1 MNTTADARTT
11 WDGIYAARPAATDP
25 RPNVRLTEA
34 VAELPPGDA
43 LELGCGEGGDTLWLA
58 RRGWRVTAVDLSAVA
73 VERLNALARSHGLA
87 DRVTAEQHD
96 LGASFPE
103 APEAPDGTEATEAP
117 DGTGGPDGGF
127 DLVTAHYLHTPFD
140 LDRSAVLRRAAHAL
154 RPGGRL
160 LVVDHGSTAPWSW
173 NQDPD
178 VRFPSPREVAEGL
191 ALDPAGWTVERA
203 DAPRRTA
210 TGPDGTTAEVTD
222 HVLCVRRVRRTDG
235 HA

>member
-1 MNTTADARTT
+1 MNTPDATDARTS
-11 WDGIYAARPAATDP
+11 WDGIYAARTAATDP
-25 RPNVRLTEA
+25 RPNVRLTET
-34 VAELPPGDA
+34 VSDLPPGDA

-73 VERLNALARSHGLA
+73 VERLTTLARSLGLG

-96 LGASFPE
+96 LDASFPK
-103 APEAPDGTEATEAP
+103 
-117 DGTGGPDGGF
+117 GPDGGF
-127 DLVTAHYLHTPFD
+127 DLVTAHYLHTPHE
-140 LDRSAVLRRAAHAL
+140 LDRAAALRRAAHAL

-178 VRFPSPREVAEGL
+178 AHYPGPQEVADGI
-191 ALDPAGWTVERA
+191 ALDPAVWTVERA
-203 DAPRRTA
+203 ASPRRTA

-222 HVLCVRRVRRTDG
+222 HVLVVRRT
-235 HA
+235 A